1 MIQFERLGYF
11 LPQGYLFSNV
21 NLQINKGDKVGLV
34 GKNGAGKSTLLRI
47 LSGSVQPSDGQV
59 HQSKNLKLGFLT
71 QDIHIDSDKSV
82 YDFLFYSNEQLNEI
96 RERLDHINNELTI
109 RTDYEAESY
118 LAMLDELSDLNH
130 RFQVLEGYQWEEKIK
145 ATLEGLGFSVLDQE
159 KMIAQCSG
167 GWKMRAELA
176 RILVNTPDILLLDE
190 PTNHTSISFRLV
202 G

>member
-1 MIQFERLGYF
+1 MIQFDRLGYF

-47 LSGSVQPSDGQV
+47 LAGSTKPSDGQV
-59 HQSKNLKLGFLT
+59 HHPKSLKFGFLT

-82 YDFLFYSNEQLNEI
+82 YDFLFYSNATLNEI
-96 RERLDHINNELTI
+96 RERLDEINNELTI

-118 LAMLDELSDLNH
+118 LGLLDELSELNH

-145 ATLEGLGFSVLDQE
+145 ATLDGLGFSDLDQQ
-159 KMIAQCSG
+159 KLIQ
-167 GWKMRAELA
+167 A
-176 RILVNTPDILLLDE
+176 RSLD
-190 PTNHTSISFRLV
+190 
-202 G
+202 